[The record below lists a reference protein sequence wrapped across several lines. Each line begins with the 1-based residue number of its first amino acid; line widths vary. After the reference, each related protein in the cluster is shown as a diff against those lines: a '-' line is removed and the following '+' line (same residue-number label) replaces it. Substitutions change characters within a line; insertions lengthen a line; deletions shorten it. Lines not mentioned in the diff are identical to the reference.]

1 MAQRYQGQFSPNSGG
16 NTPPPV
22 KPAKKPRI
30 IGKTRAWFLFVAPLP
45 MAIRAF
51 FFEPSGMAITLAGFG
66 TLILAAWLTRE
77 GLIAQAAYDQRK
89 VARRP
94 AIPRKIFGSVLTGV
108 GLFLAGFAEARSLFD
123 PLIIG
128 GVGTVLHS
136 LTFGFDPMKNKGM
149 EGIDDFQT
157 ERVARVVDKGEKYLA
172 EMADAIKRA
181 RNRRIET
188 RVAQFSDTARDMFRT
203 VENDPRDL
211 TAARKYMGVY
221 LKGARDA
228 TVKFADIYARNQ
240 DQQALADFDALLND
254 LQENFAARTEKLLV
268 DDKTDLDIEI
278 EVLRE
283 RLQREGIAMGN

>member
-1 MAQRYQGQFSPNSGG
+1 MAQRFQGEFSRSSAGKTSPH
-16 NTPPPV
+16 V
-22 KPAKKPRI
+22 KRSKKLRV
-30 IGKTRAWFLFVAPLP
+30 IGKTRSWLLFVAPLP

-51 FFEPSGMAITLAGFG
+51 FFDASGMAITFAGFG
-66 TLILAAWLTRE
+66 ALILAAWLTRE
-77 GLIAQAAYDQRK
+77 GLIAQTAYEERK

-94 AIPRKIFGSVLTGV
+94 AIPRKMFGSALTGI
-108 GLFLAGFAEARSLFD
+108 GLFLAGYAETRAIFD

-128 GVGTVLHS
+128 AIGTILHS

-149 EGIDDFQT
+149 EGIDEYQT

-181 RNRRIET
+181 RNRRIEQ
-188 RVAQFSDTARDMFRT
+188 RVAQFSDTAREMFRT

-228 TVKFADIYARNQ
+228 TVKFADIYAHNQ
-240 DQQALADFDALLND
+240 DQQALANFDDLLND
-254 LQENFAARTEKLLV
+254 LEENFAARTEKLLL
-268 DDKTDLDIEI
+268 DDKSDLDIEI
-278 EVLRE
+278 EVLRD
-283 RLQREGIAMGN
+283 RLQREGIVMGK